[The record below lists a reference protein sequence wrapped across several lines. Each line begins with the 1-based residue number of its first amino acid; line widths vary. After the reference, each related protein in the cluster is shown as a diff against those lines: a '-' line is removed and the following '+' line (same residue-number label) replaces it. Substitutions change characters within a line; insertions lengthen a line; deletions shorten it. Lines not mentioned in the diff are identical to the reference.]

1 MTINEWLLT
10 PNANYTQG
18 LALLAQNNGAPTQ
31 LAKLA
36 KESPQNRKLLELE
49 LRKAMKNQAKAT
61 VVSMQTVYHTNAIT
75 AVAKKKRA
83 ASGGCCN

>member
-1 MTINEWLLT
+1 MTITEWLLT
-10 PNANYTQG
+10 PNANYTTG

-31 LAKLA
+31 IAKLA
-36 KESPQNRKLLELE
+36 KETPQNRKLLETE
-49 LRKAMKNQAKAT
+49 LRKALKNQSRAT

-83 ASGGCCN
+83 SGGCCN

>member
-36 KESPQNRKLLELE
+36 KESPQNRKLLEAE
-49 LRKAMKNQAKAT
+49 LRKALKTLSRAT
-61 VVSMQTVYHTNAIT
+61 VVSMQTIYHTNAVT

-83 ASGGCCN
+83 SGGCCN

>member
-10 PNANYTQG
+10 PNANYTTG

-36 KESPQNRKLLELE
+36 KESPQNRKILEAE
-49 LRKAMKNQAKAT
+49 LRKALKTMARAT
-61 VVSMQTVYHTNAIT
+61 VVSMQTVYTTNAIT

-83 ASGGCCN
+83 SGGCCN